1 MATSTFWPMF
11 MFLSAAAVAMFA
23 FISIATWVGSQS
35 SQQQARDRFA
45 LLKTLAE
52 QPGENARLVLD
63 MLRQQEERKARRKE
77 EEERRGFLIGGLV
90 CMATGVALI
99 AMFASLGSM
108 KAWPVGLIPFLIGV
122 VLTPFGLPRK
132 RSACGPG
139 ALGE

>member
-1 MATSTFWPMF
+1 
-11 MFLSAAAVAMFA
+11 
-23 FISIATWVGSQS
+23 
-35 SQQQARDRFA
+35 
-45 LLKTLAE
+45 
-52 QPGENARLVLD
+52 

-90 CMATGVALI
+90 CMATGVALV

-132 RSACGPG
+132 GSAAGRARWGSEQRPRLRPRPAYG
-139 ALGE
+139 AT